1 MRLCMPDN
9 ELILEIIQQIED
21 AAKKVVLW
29 FQVINNPND
38 FTDTAAGMEKMDA
51 ICMMLIVIGES
62 LKNLDK
68 VTEGKLLSRYPDVDW
83 KKAKGM
89 RDIITHHYANINA
102 ETVFFTCKRKI
113 PALLDTIQRIIHE
126 LKSSFFIS
134 TQNSQ
139 INKQTTFSTMKML
152 APS

>member
-1 MRLCMPDN
+1 MPDN

-21 AAKKVVLW
+21 AAKKVVLR

-126 LKSSFFIS
+126 LES
-134 TQNSQ
+134 
-139 INKQTTFSTMKML
+139 
-152 APS
+152 

>member
-1 MRLCMPDN
+1 MYDK
-9 ELILEIIQQIED
+9 ELALEILQQIED
-21 AAKKVVLW
+21 AAQKVVQR
-29 FQVINNPND
+29 FQVIKNPND

-68 VTEGKLLSRYPDVDW
+68 ISGQKLLTQYPNVDW

-89 RDIITHHYANINA
+89 RDIITHHYADIHA

-113 PALLDTIQRIIHE
+113 PDLLVMIQKILND
-126 LKSSFFIS
+126 LKI
-134 TQNSQ
+134 
-139 INKQTTFSTMKML
+139 
-152 APS
+152 

>member
-1 MRLCMPDN
+1 MPDN
-9 ELILEIIQQIED
+9 ELTLEIIHQIED
-21 AAKKVVLW
+21 AAKKVVLR

-51 ICMMLIVIGES
+51 ICMMFIVIGES

-113 PALLDTIQRIIHE
+113 PNLLVTIQKILKD
-126 LKSSFFIS
+126 LKS
-134 TQNSQ
+134 
-139 INKQTTFSTMKML
+139 
-152 APS
+152 